1 MRIVT
6 ATHSALPFTAPQPSD
21 ADLSTMLQVQVDA
34 GLDILTDGQPGW
46 SDPIVPQL
54 AGLDGVRLGAPHP
67 LPCGIALAARPIV
80 VAKLRRHHAPLLAA
94 YRRAAARTA
103 RPLKVVLTGPYTLA
117 QASEIATTAYR
128 DAAGLAEDLSTLLAL
143 DITALVGAGATRI
156 QIDEPLLLARPGDA
170 KLLRALLEPLVDAAG
185 DAVTVIVTTY
195 GGDAG
200 ACYAQLNT
208 LPGDVI
214 GIDCVGRPQ
223 VIEAIA
229 ESGSG
234 KRLALGI
241 VDAAPVDEAALARLC
256 DRLLTRY
263 GHDEVWLQT
272 VRRVGD
278 IARLAAVAR
287 AGARLR

>member
-6 ATHSALPFTAPQPSD
+6 APHSALPFAASQPTD

-34 GLDILTDGQPGW
+34 GLDVLTDGQPGW

-54 AGLDGVRLGAPHP
+54 AGLDGVRLGAPHT
-67 LPCGIALAARPIV
+67 LPCGIVLAARPIV

-117 QASEIATTAYR
+117 QAAEIASTAYR
-128 DAAGLAEDLSTLLAL
+128 HPADLAVDLSALLAL
-143 DITALVGAGATRI
+143 DVSALVLAGATLI
-156 QIDEPLLLARPGDA
+156 QIDEPLLLAHPADA

-185 DAVTVIVTTY
+185 DAATVIVTTY
-195 GGDAG
+195 GADAG
-200 ACYAQLNT
+200 TCYAQLNT

-214 GIDCVGRPQ
+214 GIDCVGHPE
-223 VIEAIA
+223 VIDAIA
-229 ESGSG
+229 ETGSG
-234 KRLALGI
+234 KRLALGV
-241 VDAAPVDEAALARLC
+241 VDAAAVDEAALARLC

-263 GHDEVWLQT
+263 GHDVVGLQPARG
-272 VRRVGD
+272 VRDV
-278 IARLAAVAR
+278 ARLTAVAR